1 MTSTPAELMG
11 FGHRVGYV
19 SPGYDA
25 DLVIWD
31 AHPLALSAT
40 PKQVFIDG
48 IPQLQ
53 NPTTLVKP
61 DPLQR
66 VPRTP
71 DFTKETADA
80 IAYDGLP
87 PLRTGKKT
95 SETVILTNVRS
106 VWKKSSSGEIECI
119 LDVQSDAGGV
129 VVLNHGEVVCS
140 GLAASCIAN
149 ERRDARIIDLK
160 GGSVLPSL
168 ISYGAGLGLVEI
180 PAEPSTLDG
189 IIFDPIRGKVP
200 SFLKDTEIRAVDGLA
215 FGGRD
220 TLCVLGP
227 DYRPE
232 TNRKL

>member
-1 MTSTPAELMG
+1 MG
-11 FGHRVGYV
+11 FSHRIGYV
-19 SPGYDA
+19 RPGYDA

-53 NPTTLVKP
+53 NPATLIKP
-61 DPLQR
+61 DSLQH

-71 DFTKETADA
+71 DFSKEAADA

-87 PLRTGKKT
+87 PLQTGERTN
-95 SETVILTNVRS
+95 ETVILTNVKN
-106 VWKKSSSGEIECI
+106 VWEKSSSGGIEHI
-119 LDVQSDAGGV
+119 LDIQSDTGGV
-129 VVLNHGEVVCS
+129 VILHRGEVICS
-140 GLAASCIAN
+140 GSAASCITD
-149 ERRDARIIDLK
+149 ERADAQIIDLK

-168 ISYGAGLGLVEI
+168 ISYGSGLGLLEI
-180 PAEPSTLDG
+180 PAESSTLDG

-200 SFLKDTEIRAVDGLA
+200 SFLKDTEIRAVDGLS

-220 TLCVLGP
+220 TLCVLGLI
-227 DYRPE
+227 Y
-232 TNRKL
+232 